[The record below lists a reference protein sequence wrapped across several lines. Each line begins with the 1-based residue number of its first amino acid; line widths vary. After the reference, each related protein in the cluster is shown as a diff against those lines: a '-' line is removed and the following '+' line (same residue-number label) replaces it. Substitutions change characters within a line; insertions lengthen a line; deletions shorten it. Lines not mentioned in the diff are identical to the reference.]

1 MEMYERIKLLR
12 TEQLH
17 MTQTEFGEALGVK
30 RDVIN
35 NIENNRLKNPEKQEP
50 IYRLMCEKFNVSEEW
65 LRTGEGEMF
74 VPLTKNQL
82 ITEFAANLVME
93 DNTFKKR
100 LFEAL
105 AKLNESEWEVLEKLA
120 DSLIKRTRG
129 HPLAQN
135 LFAESENKF

>member
-1 MEMYERIKLLR
+1 MEMFERIKLLR

-65 LRTGEGEMF
+65 LRTGNGEML
-74 VPLTKNQL
+74 VPLTRNQL
-82 ITEFAANLVME
+82 ITDFTADLIME

-100 LFEAL
+100 LVEAL
-105 AKLNESEWEVLEKLA
+105 AKLDESEWEVLEKLA
-120 DSLIKRTRG
+120 ESLIK
-129 HPLAQN
+129 
-135 LFAESENKF
+135 KD

>member
-74 VPLTKNQL
+74 LPLTKNQL
-82 ITEFAANLVME
+82 ITEFAADLVME

-120 DSLIKRTRG
+120 NSLIK
-129 HPLAQN
+129 
-135 LFAESENKF
+135 KD

>member
-82 ITEFAANLVME
+82 ITEFAADLVME

-100 LFEAL
+100 LFEVL

-120 DSLIKRTRG
+120 DSLIK
-129 HPLAQN
+129 
-135 LFAESENKF
+135 KD

>member
-1 MEMYERIKLLR
+1 MEMFERIKLLR

-65 LRTGEGEMF
+65 LRTGNGEMF
-74 VPLTKNQL
+74 IPLTRDQL
-82 ITEFAANLVME
+82 ITGFAADLIME
-93 DNTFKKR
+93 DDTFKKR
-100 LFEAL
+100 LVEAL
-105 AKLNESEWEVLEKLA
+105 AKLDESEWEVLEKLA
-120 DSLIKRTRG
+120 ENLIK
-129 HPLAQN
+129 
-135 LFAESENKF
+135 KD

>member
-1 MEMYERIKLLR
+1 LEMYERIKLLR

-65 LRTGEGEMF
+65 LRTGKGEMF

-82 ITEFAANLVME
+82 ITEFAADLVME

-120 DSLIKRTRG
+120 DSLIK
-129 HPLAQN
+129 
-135 LFAESENKF
+135 KD

>member
-1 MEMYERIKLLR
+1 MEMFERIKLLR

-65 LRTGEGEMF
+65 LRTGNGEML
-74 VPLTKNQL
+74 VPLTRNQL
-82 ITEFAANLVME
+82 ITDFTSNLIKE
-93 DNTFKKR
+93 DETFKKR
-100 LFEAL
+100 LVEAL
-105 AKLNESEWEVLEKLA
+105 AKLDESEWKVLEKLA
-120 DSLIKRTRG
+120 ESLIK
-129 HPLAQN
+129 
-135 LFAESENKF
+135 KD

>member
-1 MEMYERIKLLR
+1 MSGGDKLEMYERIKLLR

-50 IYRLMCEKFNVSEEW
+50 IYRLMCEKFNVNEEW

-74 VPLTKNQL
+74 ITLNRSQQIAQLTADL
-82 ITEFAANLVME
+82 
-93 DNTFKKR
+93 FKGEKDSFKER
-100 LFEAL
+100 LLLAL
-105 AKLNESEWEVLEKLA
+105 SKLDENDWKVLEKIA
-120 DSLIKRTRG
+120 DDLTK
-129 HPLAQN
+129 
-135 LFAESENKF
+135 EKD

>member
-65 LRTGEGEMF
+65 LRTGEDVLAYIKE
-74 VPLTKNQL
+74 N
-82 ITEFAANLVME
+82 NLKQV
-93 DNTFKKR
+93 
-100 LFEAL
+100 AL
-105 AKLNESEWEVLEKLA
+105 LH
-120 DSLIKRTRG
+120 I
-129 HPLAQN
+129 
-135 LFAESENKF
+135 

>member
-1 MEMYERIKLLR
+1 MYERIKLLR

-82 ITEFAANLVME
+82 ITEFAADLVME

-105 AKLNESEWEVLEKLA
+105 AKLNESEWKVLEKLA
-120 DSLIKRTRG
+120 DSLIK
-129 HPLAQN
+129 
-135 LFAESENKF
+135 KD

>member
-65 LRTGEGEMF
+65 LRTGKGEMF

-82 ITEFAANLVME
+82 ITEFAADLVME

-120 DSLIKRTRG
+120 DSLIK
-129 HPLAQN
+129 
-135 LFAESENKF
+135 KD

>member
-82 ITEFAANLVME
+82 ITEFAADLVME

-105 AKLNESEWEVLEKLA
+105 AKLNEREREVLAQLA
-120 DSLIKRTRG
+120 DSLIKK
-129 HPLAQN
+129 
-135 LFAESENKF
+135 E

>member
-74 VPLTKNQL
+74 VPLTKNQV
-82 ITEFAANLVME
+82 ITEFAADLVME
-93 DNTFKKR
+93 DYTFKKR

-120 DSLIKRTRG
+120 NSLIK
-129 HPLAQN
+129 
-135 LFAESENKF
+135 KD

>member
-74 VPLTKNQL
+74 AEVP
-82 ITEFAANLVME
+82 VE
-93 DNTFKKR
+93 DEYFKAVTQISKS
-100 LFEAL
+100 
-105 AKLNESEWEVLEKLA
+105 NDKLA
-120 DSLIKRTRG
+120 MQAIIEYWKLDDVSKETLRNYIYKI
-129 HPLAQN
+129 
-135 LFAESENKF
+135 AEKSRE

>member
-1 MEMYERIKLLR
+1 MYERIKLLR

-74 VPLTKNQL
+74 IPLTKNQL
-82 ITEFAANLVME
+82 ITEFAADLVTE

-120 DSLIKRTRG
+120 DSLIK
-129 HPLAQN
+129 
-135 LFAESENKF
+135 KD

>member
-74 VPLTKNQL
+74 LPLTKNQL
-82 ITEFAANLVME
+82 ITEFAADLVME
-93 DNTFKKR
+93 DNTFK
-100 LFEAL
+100 
-105 AKLNESEWEVLEKLA
+105 
-120 DSLIKRTRG
+120 
-129 HPLAQN
+129 
-135 LFAESENKF
+135 

>member
-1 MEMYERIKLLR
+1 MEMFERIKLLR

-65 LRTGEGEMF
+65 LRTGNGEMF
-74 VPLTKNQL
+74 IPLTRNQL
-82 ITEFAANLVME
+82 ITDFATDLIME

-100 LFEAL
+100 LVEAL
-105 AKLNESEWEVLEKLA
+105 AKLDESEWEVLEKLA
-120 DSLIKRTRG
+120 ESLIK
-129 HPLAQN
+129 
-135 LFAESENKF
+135 KD

>member
-1 MEMYERIKLLR
+1 MYERIKLLR

-65 LRTGEGEMF
+65 LRTGKGEMF

-82 ITEFAANLVME
+82 ITEFAADLVME

-120 DSLIKRTRG
+120 DSLIK
-129 HPLAQN
+129 
-135 LFAESENKF
+135 KD

>member
-1 MEMYERIKLLR
+1 MEMFERIKLLR

-17 MTQTEFGEALGVK
+17 MTQTEFGETLGVK

-65 LRTGEGEMF
+65 LRTGNGEML
-74 VPLTKNQL
+74 VPLTRNQL
-82 ITEFAANLVME
+82 ITDFATDLIME

-100 LFEAL
+100 LVEAL
-105 AKLNESEWEVLEKLA
+105 AKLDENEWEVLEKLA
-120 DSLIKRTRG
+120 ESLIK
-129 HPLAQN
+129 
-135 LFAESENKF
+135 KD

>member
-1 MEMYERIKLLR
+1 MEMFERIKLLR

-65 LRTGEGEMF
+65 LRTGKGEMF
-74 VPLTKNQL
+74 IPLTRDQL
-82 ITEFAANLVME
+82 ITDFAADLIME

-100 LFEAL
+100 LVEAL
-105 AKLNESEWEVLEKLA
+105 AKLDENEWDVLEKLA
-120 DSLIKRTRG
+120 ESLIK
-129 HPLAQN
+129 
-135 LFAESENKF
+135 KD